1 MAYRPKRAALAQ
13 RYRLVALAA
22 LAAMGGCLVPPGKLN
37 AQGTADVA
45 AKKKVEQFLRAGD
58 PAKELKASIKFV
70 DLNGDGIPEAIVIS
84 TDPQD
89 CGSHGCST
97 NVLDLRGPAAKDIG
111 DFIAFDLRPLSSRTR
126 GWRDLAITGNRNRN
140 IVRFNGRVYSVAQD
154 SSAAAA
160 PSESSGGAKSSAAEI
175 VSAAKIEASAADSS
189 GPEGVVSAVVK
200 LDSGGE
206 GRPFGSDDFVRRYFT
221 AQFGASWDHA
231 MAQPGDVLDGD
242 PVTGSQALK
251 SVKLQATQITTQT
264 ADSAIVVA
272 KLAVMPLG
280 GKVYPQS
287 VAFTVK
293 REGSIWKIDDIAG
306 PVDGSLRGYFKKNFG
321 Q

>member
-1 MAYRPKRAALAQ
+1 MVLRYLDRPVAVA
-13 RYRLVALAA
+13 ALAA
-22 LAAMGGCLVPPGKLN
+22 LALGCLIPIGHVD
-37 AQGTADVA
+37 AQGTADVT
-45 AKKKVEQFLRAGD
+45 AKKKVEKFLGAGL

-70 DLNGDGIPEAIVIS
+70 DLNGDGIPEAIVMS

-111 DFIAFDLRPLSSRTR
+111 DFIAFDLQPLSSRTR
-126 GWRDLAITGNRNRN
+126 GWRDLAITGNRKTNV
-140 IVRFNGRVYSVAQD
+140 VRFNGRVYSVAED
-154 SSAAAA
+154 SSAAAP
-160 PSESSGGAKSSAAEI
+160 PSEPPGGAKSSVAGS
-175 VSAAKIEASAADSS
+175 VPAAKIEASAADTS

-206 GRPFGSDDFVRRYFT
+206 GAPFRSGDFIRRYFT
-221 AQFGASWDHA
+221 AQFKASWDHA
-231 MAQPGDVLDGD
+231 MAQPEDVLDGD

-251 SVKLQATQITTQT
+251 SIQLQATQITTQT

-272 KLAVMPLG
+272 KLTVMPLG

-287 VAFTVK
+287 LAFTVK
-293 REGSIWKIDDIAG
+293 REGSIWKIDDISG
-306 PVDGSLRGYFKKNFG
+306 PVDGSLRGYFKKSYG